1 MSVRIVVDSTCDLRP
16 ALRQR
21 VRVVPLTVFFG
32 DEEYLD
38 GVNLS
43 AQEFYRKLSQTKVFP
58 RTSQASPF
66 AFSESFAEAVHA
78 GDSVVCITVS
88 SKLSG
93 TYQSAVIAA
102 EDYPGR
108 VFVVDSRQVAI
119 SCAVMAEYALELA
132 EEGKTAE
139 EIAAELTALRD
150 KVKLLAVVDTLEY
163 LHRGGRLSKTVAI
176 AGGLLSLKPII
187 GVVDGEVK
195 MVGKAR
201 GNKAS
206 NRAMNQQIE
215 ALGVDTG
222 KPILLGYTGLDDALL
237 RKYVAEC
244 GEFWP
249 KDTPAMLV
257 SGVIGAHAGPGAVAA
272 AFFSK

>member
-32 DEEYLD
+32 DEEYVD

-66 AFSESFAEAVHA
+66 AFSECFAEAVHA

-102 EDYPGR
+102 EDYPGQ

-119 SCAVMAEYALELA
+119 SCAALVPLRRRSSVNK
-132 EEGKTAE
+132 GKTD
-139 EIAAELTALRD
+139 LFDRSVFLFR
-150 KVKLLAVVDTLEY
+150 
-163 LHRGGRLSKTVAI
+163 
-176 AGGLLSLKPII
+176 
-187 GVVDGEVK
+187 
-195 MVGKAR
+195 
-201 GNKAS
+201 
-206 NRAMNQQIE
+206 
-215 ALGVDTG
+215 
-222 KPILLGYTGLDDALL
+222 
-237 RKYVAEC
+237 
-244 GEFWP
+244 
-249 KDTPAMLV
+249 
-257 SGVIGAHAGPGAVAA
+257 
-272 AFFSK
+272 